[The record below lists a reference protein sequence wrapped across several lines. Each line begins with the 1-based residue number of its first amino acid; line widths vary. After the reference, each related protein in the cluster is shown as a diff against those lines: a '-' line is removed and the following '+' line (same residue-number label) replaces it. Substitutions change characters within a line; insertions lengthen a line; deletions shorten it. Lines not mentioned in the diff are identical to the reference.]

1 MRVRD
6 LTEGGIA
13 EPGILLRELEPV
25 VERLLSRHLEH
36 ATDWFPHQYVPW
48 ERGRNFDG
56 PLGGE
61 PWEESQS
68 QLSVP
73 VRSALLVGLLTEDN
87 LPSYH
92 HAVAQELGQDGAW
105 GAWLNRWTAE
115 EDRHATAMRAY
126 VHASRCMDPLVLE
139 RSRMAQVGRGFTPH
153 HQDDLLA
160 NAAYLMVQELGTRVT
175 HRNTGRHS
183 GDPVCDQLLSRIAV
197 DENLHMLF
205 YRDLFAAALERRPDQ
220 AMCALAKAITSFRMP
235 GAEMAGFR
243 RLTVQVAV
251 AGIYDQQVHHRDVLL
266 PLLRHLRVWRLP
278 GLSASGEIAREYI
291 SQYVQ
296 KLGEAGARFDERRSR
311 LRGKPGDPSPALPV
325 P

>member
-1 MRVRD
+1 VSEHPAATD
-6 LTEGGIA
+6 TL
-13 EPGILLRELEPV
+13 EPQDLLRELEPV
-25 VERLLSRHLEH
+25 VERLLSRHLNH

-48 ERGRNFDG
+48 GRGRDFEG

-61 PWEESQS
+61 PWDESQS
-68 QLSVP
+68 SLPLP

-139 RSRMAQVGRGFTPH
+139 RSRMAQLSRGFTPH
-153 HQDDLLA
+153 HHEDLLA

-183 GDPVCDQLLSRIAV
+183 GDPACDQLLSRIAV

-205 YRDLFAAALERRPDQ
+205 YRDLFAAALERWPDQ
-220 AMCALAKAITSFRMP
+220 AMCALAEAVTSCRMP

-243 RLTVQVAV
+243 RLTMHVAV
-251 AGIYDQQVHHRDVLL
+251 AGIYDQQVHHGEVLQ
-266 PLLRHLRVWRLP
+266 PLLRHLRVWQWP
-278 GLSASGEIAREYI
+278 GLSAPGEAARDRIAR
-291 SQYVQ
+291 YVRD
-296 KLGEAGARFDERRSR
+296 LGEAGARFDERRSHLMAR
-311 LRGKPGDPSPALPV
+311 QAVSPVLPAS
-325 P
+325 